1 MGGMNQ
7 VQGGS
12 KWCNLS
18 FIMTSNE
25 VFLKNDKICG
35 VPTALAVNKILL
47 KKVVEKGH
55 VVPNDKGQITCEC
68 CGLPGG
74 LLLQCAGNLGTRK
87 RPCTIFQHPLCAELS
102 DREQYIQ
109 HTKTDDIIHFKCAKC
124 SFGEDALCII
134 CKRGSRQN
142 EMLECE
148 ACDKGIHMDCCIP
161 KLEAVPEGEFK
172 CHICVPPPPMCIEAP
187 MTEYSDEQVVNVDGE
202 SAPAEEADADKPIEG
217 KDGEEQKEDAAVEG
231 LEVKEN
237 DEAVAAEEAKHEDPT
252 EDTPNETEDIV
263 NDANETEQAE
273 ASIEVTEPQVAEI
286 NGDEIGEPDKV
297 EGDTE
302 IQSSDV
308 AASTD

>member
-1 MGGMNQ
+1 
-7 VQGGS
+7 
-12 KWCNLS
+12 
-18 FIMTSNE
+18 
-25 VFLKNDKICG
+25 
-35 VPTALAVNKILL
+35 
-47 KKVVEKGH
+47 
-55 VVPNDKGQITCEC
+55 
-68 CGLPGG
+68 
-74 LLLQCAGNLGTRK
+74 
-87 RPCTIFQHPLCAELS
+87 
-102 DREQYIQ
+102 
-109 HTKTDDIIHFKCAKC
+109 
-124 SFGEDALCII
+124 
-134 CKRGSRQN
+134 
-142 EMLECE
+142 
-148 ACDKGIHMDCCIP
+148 
-161 KLEAVPEGEFK
+161 
-172 CHICVPPPPMCIEAP
+172 MCIEAP